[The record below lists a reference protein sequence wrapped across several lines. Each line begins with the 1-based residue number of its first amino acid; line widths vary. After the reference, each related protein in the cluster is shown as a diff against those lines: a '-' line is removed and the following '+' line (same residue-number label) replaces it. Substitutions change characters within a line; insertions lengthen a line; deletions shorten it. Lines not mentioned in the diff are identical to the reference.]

1 MKSYDKY
8 SSIVYK
14 QFCLARHEHSAKSA
28 LTNFTTA
35 GFTSIAKGTKTATQV
50 ALAAT
55 SSTITTVGNK
65 AIDNYTLGGSFDKS
79 SFMISLGSIQTWGG
93 VASSAL
99 TTGINLKTAE
109 KLKRLGEKGAAIS
122 KFYGG
127 AINLGTSF
135 AGKGAEFG
143 TYAIDAL
150 ANGKGLYSAYDN
162 MGGISMNVASLG
174 AMMDFA
180 GTMMSRNNKSGQSA
194 MSVLAEA
201 FSGQGIYEINIGTN
215 GITGKFG
222 NGGIDVGGNVYDLA
236 KRMSDKSNLA
246 KYASSNGQ
254 AKGEAAYYAYV
265 YGDWTQENTA
275 ARIANGKDTLIF
287 DNTNDFI
294 ARTERDA
301 KGGRTITMKNSGDKY
316 VNAIQLGHESYRNG
330 TIGTTAEQN
339 AETIAAVIGH
349 TEMAVRMEDYQSYKA
364 QGLLGSEVEA
374 YRRGDMTSLF
384 MNAMANYDSSGDYW
398 KFKLDGTIEDD
409 GKDYFSREIIKEN
422 GEFGSEK
429 IEGSDFT
436 GSRVAALIKAIG
448 FENAEKMLGK
458 DWNNSDLYSTAV
470 LKEIGLTDDQIT
482 KVQHSGK
489 FNISLTDE
497 QKSKLLGEALITSNG
512 GSWNDKTGTWNTG
525 SLKIPGLEHNDS
537 LGVFRENKTGKYT
550 FFTAGLDFTRED
562 DAFSVY
568 EGGKKATDITYEQ
581 RDNTDVRFW
590 MKDVFT
596 GEYIAN
602 ETFNNAFTSVDNT
615 NNPSQTLVSEYF
627 KMYLVNS
634 NPWRKANYGVNKVGV
649 FNGAVTMQGLTL
661 DMTGKDRSGAKST
674 LYHPMSQ
681 YAGSENCFGPM
692 SDNNVTGWNKSSVTG
707 SGAYY
712 FNQQLALYENFHI
725 YNGYQFNI
733 HLKGRLKP

>member
-1 MKSYDKY
+1 M
-8 SSIVYK
+8 
-14 QFCLARHEHSAKSA
+14 
-28 LTNFTTA
+28 
-35 GFTSIAKGTKTATQV
+35 
-50 ALAAT
+50 AAT

-79 SFMISLGSIQTWGG
+79 SFMTSLGSIQTWGG

-150 ANGKGLYSAYDN
+150 ANGRGLYSAYDN

-201 FSGQGIYEINIGTN
+201 FRGQGIYEINIGTN

-301 KGGRTITMKNSGDKY
+301 KGGRTITMRNSGDKY

-330 TIGTTAEQN
+330 IIGTTAEQN
-339 AETIAAVIGH
+339 AETIAAVMGH

-364 QGLLGSEVEA
+364 QGLLGAEVEA
-374 YRRGDMTSLF
+374 YRKGDMTSLF

-398 KFKLDGTIEDD
+398 KLTVDGKIEWDKSKNLNVEYYDEWGNLKTKKGYITDDTGSYSLSLLNYVGEERARQILGFDFDNLDNFKADVVKSVLGENCDVSNLSAAERQTILQNNRDKLIAESLMYNQGKNWSSEKGWSGDFASLKMTDDPTIGQVIINKTDD
-409 GKDYFSREIIKEN
+409 GYERFGITAKVTRNPLSSFSTRKNPRDPNYKSYQGLDYITFYKKDLN
-422 GEFGSEK
+422 GKVLDRFTSAGWQTVSNGYTSSYIDTNTPQAYPWLGNSSVYRDDSVSSSSSFNIRAGNFTHDHYK
-429 IEGSDFT
+429 GPIFVISDFT
-436 GSRVAALIKAIG
+436 TIGGTSFGATSSTNGRTLLHSDMNWDGAEYSQSSYGKISAAC
-448 FENAEKMLGK
+448 F
-458 DWNNSDLYSTAV
+458 
-470 LKEIGLTDDQIT
+470 
-482 KVQHSGK
+482 
-489 FNISLTDE
+489 
-497 QKSKLLGEALITSNG
+497 
-512 GSWNDKTGTWNTG
+512 
-525 SLKIPGLEHNDS
+525 
-537 LGVFRENKTGKYT
+537 
-550 FFTAGLDFTRED
+550 
-562 DAFSVY
+562 
-568 EGGKKATDITYEQ
+568 
-581 RDNTDVRFW
+581 
-590 MKDVFT
+590 
-596 GEYIAN
+596 
-602 ETFNNAFTSVDNT
+602 
-615 NNPSQTLVSEYF
+615 
-627 KMYLVNS
+627 VNS
-634 NPWRKANYGVNKVGV
+634 YQALENLQNNLNNWNVPNYPYNI
-649 FNGAVTMQGLTL
+649 
-661 DMTGKDRSGAKST
+661 
-674 LYHPMSQ
+674 
-681 YAGSENCFGPM
+681 
-692 SDNNVTGWNKSSVTG
+692 KSSFSTRV
-707 SGAYY
+707 YR
-712 FNQQLALYENFHI
+712 
-725 YNGYQFNI
+725 
-733 HLKGRLKP
+733 GR

>member
-1 MKSYDKY
+1 M
-8 SSIVYK
+8 
-14 QFCLARHEHSAKSA
+14 
-28 LTNFTTA
+28 TNFTTA

-79 SFMISLGSIQTWGG
+79 SFMTSLGSIQTWGG

-150 ANGKGLYSAYDN
+150 ANGRGLYSAYDN

-180 GTMMSRNNKSGQSA
+180 GTMMSRHNKSGQSA

-201 FSGQGIYEINIGTN
+201 FRGQGIYEINIGTN

-246 KYASSNGQ
+246 KYAVSNGQ

-287 DNTNDFI
+287 DNTGNGI
-294 ARTERDA
+294 AKTVSNGR
-301 KGGRTITMKNSGDKY
+301 GGRTITMRNSGDKY

-330 TIGTTAEQN
+330 IIGTTAEQN
-339 AETIAAVIGH
+339 AETIAAVMGH

-374 YRRGDMTSLF
+374 YRKGDMTSLF

-398 KFKLDGTIEDD
+398 KLTWGGQLVSDGD
-409 GKDYFSREIIKEN
+409 GWLKDEN
-422 GEFGSEK
+422 GYYINADGSHTK
-429 IEGSDFT
+429 D
-436 GSRVAALIKAIG
+436 RQ
-448 FENAEKMLGK
+448 ENTLGAEKQESGLLNIMSGSSGQAY
-458 DWNNSDLYSTAV
+458 NSFTEEQKQQAQAIM
-470 LKEIGLTDDQIT
+470 KAAGLTMDSNGQWNEAKGRKLNMYDVMTAAGTGIAEEVFNT
-482 KVQHSGK
+482 YYNNKVDYELSNAWQMDLEFSETAK
-489 FNISLTDE
+489 NKAVPESLQE
-497 QKSKLLGEALITSNG
+497 KYSKLITSHLNETRSPSALKDKYMWTIYDKNG
-512 GSWNDKTGTWNTG
+512 VGTDLFKIDKNNSYLDDLIKQTD
-525 SLKIPGLEHNDS
+525 PGLNGTINKYGCNYMSTIAVPQLLTGNIFKQNEIQNIWDTSTNRTYVNKKGEILPWVRGTDS
-537 LGVFRENKTGKYT
+537 FVNNPDTVAKLAFNKMGYSNFELRYGWSGNNFELIGNKVRVPYSTSGHWLLSDTYLRYLYNSANTTGDPLNYN
-550 FFTAGLDFTRED
+550 
-562 DAFSVY
+562 SVY
-568 EGGKKATDITYEQ
+568 LKK
-581 RDNTDVRFW
+581 
-590 MKDVFT
+590 K
-596 GEYIAN
+596 
-602 ETFNNAFTSVDNT
+602 
-615 NNPSQTLVSEYF
+615 
-627 KMYLVNS
+627 
-634 NPWRKANYGVNKVGV
+634 
-649 FNGAVTMQGLTL
+649 
-661 DMTGKDRSGAKST
+661 
-674 LYHPMSQ
+674 
-681 YAGSENCFGPM
+681 
-692 SDNNVTGWNKSSVTG
+692 
-707 SGAYY
+707 
-712 FNQQLALYENFHI
+712 
-725 YNGYQFNI
+725 
-733 HLKGRLKP
+733 